1 MKTPKLKLPYLGQS
15 DPLLKPLV
23 TYRTSSDAFKDADY
37 GCAVQVYKDKVS
49 WSEVLVYLLVVAT
62 ACWLLFVAV

>member
-1 MKTPKLKLPYLGQS
+1 LF
-15 DPLLKPLV
+15 KPLV

-37 GCAVQVYKDKVS
+37 GCAVQVYKNKVS
-49 WSEVLVYLLVVAT
+49 WSGVLVYLLVVSA